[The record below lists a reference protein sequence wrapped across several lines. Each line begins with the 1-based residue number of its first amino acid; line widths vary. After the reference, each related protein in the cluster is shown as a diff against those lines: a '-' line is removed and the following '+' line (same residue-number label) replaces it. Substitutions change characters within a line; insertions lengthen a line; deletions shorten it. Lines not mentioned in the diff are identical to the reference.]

1 MRFWLNC
8 PFSRNIFVQK
18 NEDIFEILF
27 KLQLNC
33 IMSHKRYT
41 VSQKILIFAARKCY
55 LRPTKIRYSVP
66 ETSLD

>member
-1 MRFWLNC
+1 MRFWLNR

-27 KLQLNC
+27 KLQVNC

-41 VSQKILIFAARKCY
+41 ASQKY
-55 LRPTKIRYSVP
+55 L
-66 ETSLD
+66 SLLRVNVTLGLGRSDIQYLKRHY